1 MGGNGN
7 CSLFVVVYCVLL
19 FVFILFSLSLIFIM
33 RNHNKRCNNECQIVG
48 FPNKKTFFG
57 KILYHMDVS
66 RCFSKIITRRDLITQ
81 ESPSWY

>member
-33 RNHNKRCNNECQIVG
+33 RNYNKRCNNECQIVG
-48 FPNKKTFFG
+48 FPNKKHFLA
-57 KILYHMDVS
+57 KMKYYILNFNVYVEGS
-66 RCFSKIITRRDLITQ
+66 LVQ
-81 ESPSWY
+81 